1 MRRVKVLT
9 FIISTLITMAIYVL
23 VKMVIFKEDLTRSLI
38 FGFTAGV
45 GAAIGIQL
53 YLRYIKPQVFK
64 TKSIARLPIKLLLQ
78 PKTSRLSAGATWHN
92 TNLFDLTDQRVYR
105 FQ

>member
-1 MRRVKVLT
+1 MTKIKVLT

-38 FGFTAGV
+38 FGFTAGI

-53 YLRYIKPQVFK
+53 YLRYMKRKYLKRNQ
-64 TKSIARLPIKLLLQ
+64 
-78 PKTSRLSAGATWHN
+78 
-92 TNLFDLTDQRVYR
+92 
-105 FQ
+105 